1 MDSCDN
7 DKNNQ
12 IKELAKVFDS
22 AKAAERSACELC
34 FRMDK
39 SLNGGLFL
47 KRDFERHLSNTIQAI
62 NSNKQYFASRYK
74 EEYSRFNDAANKI
87 VEIDFDISSIER
99 PNSLKLRDILRRA
112 RNWSEHPED
121 AACDKESDRYLADMI
136 GIQQLLE
143 LFNSIAHLLNASL
156 SHCSDDDRAALFA
169 YSDRTRSRIIDWQS
183 KVCQAIEEKSDV
195 FEEHPGLLE
204 QASSFLR
211 FFPSGDNIR
220 IIEADS
226 AIKKLDKDKYNAEKI

>member
-1 MDSCDN
+1 MDNCDN
-7 DKNNQ
+7 DNNNQ
-12 IKELAKVFDS
+12 IKALVKAFDS

-39 SLNGGLFL
+39 SLNSDLFL

-62 NSNKQYFASRYK
+62 NNNKRYFAIRYK
-74 EEYSRFNDAANKI
+74 EEYSRFNNAANKI
-87 VEIDFDISSIER
+87 VEIDFDIPSVER
-99 PNSLKLRDILRRA
+99 PNSLKLRDVLRRA

-121 AACDKESDRYLADMI
+121 AVCDKESDRYLADRI

-156 SHCSDDDRAALFA
+156 RHCSDDDRAALFA

-183 KVCQAIEEKSDV
+183 KVYQAIEDKSDV
-195 FEEHPGLLE
+195 FDKNPSLLE
-204 QASSFLR
+204 QASLFLR
-211 FFPSGDNIR
+211 FLPSGDNIH
-220 IIEADS
+220 IIEADRT
-226 AIKKLDKDKYNAEKI
+226 IKKFEKDKHNAKNI